1 MFGLF
6 STAFQYFS
14 SGSKQETFF
23 LILQMLN
30 GNFKNEK
37 LSKIQAKSNATKNKE
52 KVKFK
57 NKNQNKATAEKNN
70 PKYKKISLL

>member
-1 MFGLF
+1 
-6 STAFQYFS
+6 
-14 SGSKQETFF
+14 
-23 LILQMLN
+23 MLN

-37 LSKIQAKSNATKNKE
+37 LSKIQAKSNDIKNKE